1 MKKILSFL
9 MIALLAISALGCDFL
24 STIYALKDFSVEY
37 RTYNEIYQTATKST
51 IDATTDITVVETN
64 IEGLESAHSHV
75 YAMFDRDENRT
86 FLDETRRDE
95 RTVSIFANVE
105 GLIVEYLIEDT
116 VVTPRIPEAGDG
128 SASDE
133 GIFNMDEEFSF
144 QDLDQERKTGEHSY
158 AFNLPLKNLV
168 KLDKVLDMVDELK
181 AYDPDAA
188 SLDAAIAQVEI
199 AFTSVESVIDIQ
211 ATLTE
216 HRLEFEGGL
225 YAVLT
230 IVNHTIVKI
239 PDPFEFPDVF
249 ADPYVFIPVDDVRLA
264 TKPYLPEVPILA
276 RLALAGGW
284 IRLELTAGTYTIES
298 DQWGALSETLF
309 QDAAGTAIPFDA
321 VDSIQVT
328 VAVDGAYYF
337 RMVPFAAGEV
347 TLSFVKQTPA
357 Q

>member
-1 MKKILSFL
+1 MKKLL
-9 MIALLAISALGCDFL
+9 ALLLSALIAVSALGCDFL

-37 RTYNEIYQTATKST
+37 RTYNEIYTTATKST
-51 IDATTDITVVETN
+51 IDATTDVTVVETN
-64 IEGLESAHSHV
+64 IEGVESAYSHI

-86 FLDETRRDE
+86 FLDETRDDVQ
-95 RTVSIFANVE
+95 TVSIFDNVD
-105 GLIVEYLIEDT
+105 GLIVEYVIEDT
-116 VVTPRIPEAGDG
+116 IVTPRIPEGGDG
-128 SASDE
+128 STSE

-144 QDLDQERKTGEHSY
+144 QNLDQERKTGEHSY

-188 SLDAAIAQVEI
+188 SLDAAVAQVEI
-199 AFTSVESVIDIQ
+199 AFTSVESVIDIR

-249 ADPYVFIPVDDVRLA
+249 ADPYVFVPVDDVRLA
-264 TKPYLPEVPILA
+264 TKPYLPDVPI
-276 RLALAGGW
+276 ALGLLETGGW
-284 IRLELTAGTYTIES
+284 IRLELTAGTYTI
-298 DQWGALSETLF
+298 DCAQWGALSETLF
-309 QDAAGTAIPFDA
+309 QDAAGTAIPYDA
-321 VDSIQVT
+321 VGSIQVT
-328 VAVDGAYYF
+328 VPADGTYFF
-337 RMVPFAAGEV
+337 RMVPFAAGDV
-347 TLSFVKQTPA
+347 TVSFLKQTPA

>member
-1 MKKILSFL
+1 MKKLL
-9 MIALLAISALGCDFL
+9 ALLLSALIAVSALGCDFL

-37 RTYNEIYQTATKST
+37 RTYNEIYSTATKST
-51 IDATTDITVVETN
+51 IDATTDVTVVETN
-64 IEGLESAHSHV
+64 IEGVESAYSHI

-86 FLDETRRDE
+86 FLDETRDDVQ
-95 RTVSIFANVE
+95 TVSIFDNVD
-105 GLIVEYLIEDT
+105 GLIVEYVIEDT
-116 VVTPRIPEAGDG
+116 IVTPRIPEGGDG
-128 SASDE
+128 STSE

-188 SLDAAIAQVEI
+188 SLDAAVAQVEI
-199 AFTSVESVIDIQ
+199 AFTSVESVIDIR

-249 ADPYVFIPVDDVRLA
+249 ADPPRHCWRRLPPSLSFSAEA
-264 TKPYLPEVPILA
+264 TM
-276 RLALAGGW
+276 RW
-284 IRLELTAGTYTIES
+284 CTAGVIWSASLMVCSLRSNTSSTQAS
-298 DQWGALSETLF
+298 RVLPPRSCVMR
-309 QDAAGTAIPFDA
+309 AGRR
-321 VDSIQVT
+321 S
-328 VAVDGAYYF
+328 
-337 RMVPFAAGEV
+337 
-347 TLSFVKQTPA
+347 
-357 Q
+357 